1 MTISRLSTGNEYI
14 SIPEIHTT
22 NGGVGCIG
30 FMLRAYRASI
40 ELHGSEEVPL
50 LKPVIELDGED
61 LFEEN
66 IQHDL
71 SSFWIP
77 RFEVSSP
84 RLKASSVIF
93 APLERRGFVC
103 VLTLQNT
110 SGADLDVRA
119 GWKGCWKSS
128 YHTANL
134 SKLMSGTKYANISSW
149 KPGVPIVEYRGH
161 TPLFAM
167 AFVSGNCVPAVISD
181 LEKHKQI
188 TQWTGESLTAA
199 AGVPVC
205 YDLMDDYKLK
215 PGQSLDIP
223 VYIGVGL
230 EEVSAIAS
238 AEEMKVQRW
247 DRMLPRLMAWLDK
260 HVIECN
266 DPYFRRMM
274 NVNSFYNYFYSQAIT
289 LDTEE
294 LILMT
299 SRSSRND
306 TCASYRDRDAMR
318 WSLPAVLQ
326 IDWPRARNMLIYA
339 FTTQLSNVGAH
350 SRFIDGI
357 VLEPGL
363 QLDQL
368 CSPIRALA
376 MYVEVTSDMSILFD
390 RRVQAGVNTIQQILA
405 AQRHTEAAL
414 FETLLLPSG
423 DASEYPYVC
432 FSNVLV
438 WRSLLDISHIY
449 NLIRD
454 IDRAEEAKLLAMSI
468 KAAIQANFIVDG
480 PYGKMYAS
488 EIDLKGNYLLDD
500 DATGSLQLLSYLGF
514 CSQGDQIYKNTVK
527 WIHSEHNTLSGK
539 GNTFEA
545 QLARNG
551 LGPSIVGVVMD
562 LLSGRESEGL
572 DFLRRTTLDDEI
584 ACSVADPKTGHALS
598 GMANASC
605 AGYLAFGLR
614 TALKATSPQTSLM
627 EQKRRPSEALYH
639 PPPETRHDTKKARM

>member
-1 MTISRLSTGNEYI
+1 MGISRLSTGNEYV
-14 SIPEIHTT
+14 SIPEILTA

-30 FMLRAYRASI
+30 FMLRAFRANV
-40 ELHGSEEVPL
+40 ELHGSQEVPL
-50 LKPVIELDGED
+50 LKPVVELDGED
-61 LFEEN
+61 LFEED
-66 IQHDL
+66 IKHDL
-71 SSFWIP
+71 TSFWIP
-77 RFEVSSP
+77 NFEVSSP
-84 RLKASSVIF
+84 RLKATSVIF

-110 SGADLDVRA
+110 SDSDVNVRA

-134 SKLMSGTKYANISSW
+134 SKQMSGMKYANISSW

-167 AFVSGNCVPAVISD
+167 ALVSGNSVPAMISD
-181 LEKHKQI
+181 LDKHRQI
-188 TQWTGESLTAA
+188 TEWTGESLTAA
-199 AGVPVC
+199 AGVPV
-205 YDLMDDYKLK
+205 YYELIDDYVLK
-215 PGQSLDIP
+215 PGRTMDIP
-223 VYIGVGL
+223 VYVGVGL

-238 AEEMKVQRW
+238 AEEMHVQSW
-247 DRMLPRLMAWLDK
+247 DRMLSRLREWLDK
-260 HVIECN
+260 HIMECD

-274 NVNSFYNYFYSQAIT
+274 NVNSFYNYFYSQAVT

-326 IDWPRARNMLIYA
+326 VDWPRARNMLIYA
-339 FTTQLSNVGAH
+339 FTTQLANVGTR

-368 CSPIRALA
+368 CSPIRALD
-376 MYVEVTSDMSILFD
+376 MYVEATSDMSILFD
-390 RRVQAGVNTIQQILA
+390 RRVQTGVNTIQQILA
-405 AQRHTEAAL
+405 AQRHLEIAL

-423 DASEYPYVC
+423 EASIYPYVC

-438 WRSLLDISHIY
+438 WRSLLDISYIY
-449 NLIRD
+449 DRIRD
-454 IDRAEEAKLLAMSI
+454 IDRAEEAKLLAMNI

-480 PYGKMYAS
+480 PYGKMYAF
-488 EIDLKGNYLLDD
+488 EIDLNGNYQLGDD
-500 DATGSLQLLSYLGF
+500 PTGSLQLLSYFGF
-514 CSQGDQIYKNTVK
+514 CSPGDQTYKNTVT

-539 GNTFEA
+539 GNAFEA
-545 QLARNG
+545 QLVSDG
-551 LGPSIVGVVMD
+551 SGPSIISVVAD
-562 LLSGRESEGL
+562 LLSGREKEGL
-572 DFLRRTTLDDEI
+572 NFLRRASLDDEI
-584 ACSVADPKTGHALS
+584 ACSVADHETGHALS

-605 AGYLAFGLR
+605 AGYLAFGLH
-614 TALKATSPQTSLM
+614 TALKAISPQTSLM

-639 PPPETRHDTKKARM
+639 PPPETCHDTKKARM